1 MLDSFLKLVLL
12 PLIVSQAAERI
23 AEWLICKWQDKHDKK
38 LSLSALSKHKKYP
51 WRPPWVF
58 FLCLVF

>member
-38 LSLSALSKHKKYP
+38 LSLSALSKHKNTHGDHRGCFSYA
-51 WRPPWVF
+51 
-58 FLCLVF
+58 